1 MACCTVHRLWKRAA
15 HTHATGVINSPDF
28 TSWKKNSGRPP
39 IYPTEFVHEGVKD
52 VPLRK
57 RRTQWKLATSMG
69 VLKTTDQCWIVAS
82 TIHVH
87 SNSLKPI
94 LTEENKLA
102 RLLMANHFQ
111 DPQDP
116 SKYQDMCDCIH
127 LDEKW
132 FFLTHEKECYLL
144 VSDEKN
150 PKHCIKHKSHITK
163 VMFLC
168 TVARPRFNTS
178 ANSWWD
184 GKLGIWPIGD
194 WEPVQQ
200 GSKNRPKGMLV
211 WKNKMVTKDV
221 YRDLLINKPI
231 PAILDK
237 WPRRDRM
244 SRTIYIQQDGAKNHI
259 REDDKEFNNTLM
271 EQEIDMKLYTQTPNS
286 PDVNLLDL
294 GFFWAIQSFNDASP
308 KNEEELIQSVQDA
321 YKNYLQ
327 HKLNQTWLT
336 LQSCFNQ
343 IILHHGD
350 NDYSIEHISKAKL
363 EWQGQLPDILDVVDD
378 DVYKTNDEMND
389 ESDRESTF
397 YNKNNESNSSKNT

>member
-1 MACCTVHRLWKRAA
+1 
-15 HTHATGVINSPDF
+15 
-28 TSWKKNSGRPP
+28 
-39 IYPTEFVHEGVKD
+39 
-52 VPLRK
+52 
-57 RRTQWKLATSMG
+57 MG
-69 VLKTTDQCWIVAS
+69 VSKTTVQHWIVDS
-82 TIHVH
+82 TIRVH

-102 RLLMANHFQ
+102 KLLMANHFR

-116 SKYQDMCDCIH
+116 SKFQDMCDWIH

-132 FFLTHEKECYLL
+132 FFLTQEKERYLL

-150 PKHCIKHKSHITK
+150 PKHCVKHKSHITK
-163 VMFLC
+163 GMFLC
-168 TVARPRFNTS
+168 TVARPCFSMS

-194 WEPVQQ
+194 WEPAQRV
-200 GSKNRPKGMLV
+200 SKNRPKGTLV
-211 WKNKMVTKDV
+211 WKNKTVTKVV
-221 YRDLLINKPI
+221 YGDLLINKLI
-231 PAILDK
+231 PAILEK

-259 REDDKEFNNTLM
+259 CEDDKEFNNALTVH
-271 EQEIDMKLYTQTPNS
+271 EIDAKLYTQTLNS

-294 GFFWAIQSFNDASP
+294 GFFRAIQSFKDASP
-308 KNEEELIQSVQDA
+308 KNEAELIQSVQDA
-321 YKNYLQ
+321 YENYSR
-327 HKLNQTWLT
+327 HKLNRTWLT

-363 EWQGQLPDILDVVDD
+363 VRQGQLPDVLDVVDD
-378 DVYKTNDEMND
+378 DSYETDDETND
-389 ESDRESTF
+389 ESDDESSLS
-397 YNKNNESNSSKNT
+397 NNT